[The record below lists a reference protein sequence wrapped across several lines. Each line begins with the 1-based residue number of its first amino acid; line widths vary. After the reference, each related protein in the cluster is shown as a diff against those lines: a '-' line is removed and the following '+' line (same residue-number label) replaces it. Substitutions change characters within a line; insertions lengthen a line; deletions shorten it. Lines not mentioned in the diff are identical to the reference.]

1 MEVRRWPRDVTEM
14 TLRLASLYTAREFL
28 FFLFLE
34 VRKDGREGRNEVIE
48 RQQVRQSI
56 LDLGPYFC
64 HLNIVRKQPLSNGQN
79 ATQVSRSTARSSE
92 YIFLSEITFSR
103 VLWANIHEQNH
114 LIGVFMQNV

>member
-56 LDLGPYFC
+56 LDRSGRNLWFFELSPLVPISPSPLISHTVFAVSLQKFL
-64 HLNIVRKQPLSNGQN
+64 LND
-79 ATQVSRSTARSSE
+79 
-92 YIFLSEITFSR
+92 
-103 VLWANIHEQNH
+103 
-114 LIGVFMQNV
+114 